1 MPYSKQLKERYLMS
15 DLLEKRER
23 EINTASEFSWTP
35 KTKLGVL
42 VSEGKIKNI
51 EEIFSSG
58 KPIKEVGIVDALIPT
73 LEDKVLEIASVQRM
87 TKNNRRQKF
96 RVTVVVG
103 DRAGHVGVGVGK
115 DVEVRPA
122 IDTAIRIAKKNI
134 ISIKLGCGS
143 WECNCGTPHT
153 LPLTMKT
160 KVGSSQIILKP
171 APRGVGIVA
180 ADTMRS
186 VLELAGVK
194 DVWTYSRGRT
204 RDIYNV
210 AMATQKALK
219 AINEI
224 KNVDAVK
231 ALL

>member
-1 MPYSKQLKERYLMS
+1 MS

>member
-1 MPYSKQLKERYLMS
+1 M
-15 DLLEKRER
+15 EKRER
-23 EINTASEFSWTP
+23 EINTVSEFAWTP
-35 KTKLGVL
+35 KTKLGIM
-42 VSEGKIKNI
+42 VSQGKIKNI
-51 EEIFSSG
+51 DEIFAMG
-58 KPIKEVGIVDALIPT
+58 KPIKEVGIVDALIPN

-103 DRAGHVGVGVGK
+103 DRAGHVGIGVGK

-122 IDTAIRIAKKNI
+122 IDTAIRTAKKNI
-134 ISIKLGCGS
+134 VSVKFGCGS
-143 WECNCGTPHT
+143 WECSCGTPHS
-153 LPLTMKT
+153 LPLTIKS
-160 KVGSSQIILKP
+160 KVGSSEVILKP

-180 ADTMRS
+180 ADTMHS
-186 VLELAGVK
+186 VIELAGLK

-219 AINEI
+219 KISEI
-224 KNVDAVK
+224 RNPEVVK
-231 ALL
+231 ALQ

>member
-1 MPYSKQLKERYLMS
+1 M
-15 DLLEKRER
+15 EKRER
-23 EINTASEFSWTP
+23 ERGINTVSEFAWTP
-35 KTKLGVL
+35 KTKLGIL
-42 VSEGKIKNI
+42 VTEGKIKNI
-51 EEIFSSG
+51 DEIFAMG
-58 KPIKEVGIVDALIPT
+58 KPIKEVGIVDALIPN

-103 DRAGHVGVGVGK
+103 DRAGHVGIGVGK

-122 IDTAIRIAKKNI
+122 IDTAIRTAKKNI
-134 ISIKLGCGS
+134 VSVKFGCGS
-143 WECNCGTPHT
+143 WECNCGTPHS
-153 LPLTMKT
+153 LPLTIKS
-160 KVGSSQIILKP
+160 KVGSSEVILKP

-186 VLELAGVK
+186 VIELAGLK

-210 AMATQKALK
+210 ATATQKALK
-219 AINEI
+219 KISEI
-224 KNVDAVK
+224 RNPEVVK
-231 ALL
+231 ALQ